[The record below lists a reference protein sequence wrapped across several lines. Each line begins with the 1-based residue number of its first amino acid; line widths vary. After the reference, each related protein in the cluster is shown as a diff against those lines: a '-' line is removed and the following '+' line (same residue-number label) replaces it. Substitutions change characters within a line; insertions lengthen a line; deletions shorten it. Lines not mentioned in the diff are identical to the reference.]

1 MTAPLK
7 AIDGNADLPAL
18 MTELAARARAAAR
31 VLALASP
38 EQKNRALEAM
48 ERAIRANA
56 AAILAANA
64 EDVAEVR
71 AGGATSA
78 FIDRLTLTQA
88 RIDAMA
94 DGIATVREIADPVGV
109 VTESWQ
115 RPNGMTIE
123 RVRVPL
129 GVVAVIFESRPN
141 VAADAGV
148 LCLKSGNAVIL
159 RGGSDS
165 FRSCRAIHDCLVQG
179 LREAGLPEAA
189 ITLVPT
195 RDRAA
200 VGLLLTGLNGGID
213 VIVPRGGK
221 SLVARVEAEARV
233 PVFAHLEGVNHV
245 YVDHAANL
253 EMAKSIV
260 LNAKMRRPGV
270 CGAAETLLVDRAGA
284 ATSLKPLV
292 EMLIDAGCEVRGDD
306 AVQRTDARVKPAS
319 DEDWDTEYEDAIIAA
334 KVVDGVDEAIAHIH
348 NHGSH
353 HTDAI
358 VTEDENDRAQISQ
371 RGRFGDRAAQRID
384 PVRRRRRIRLRRGN
398 RHRHREIP
406 RPRPGRR
413 RATDQLQISRPRH
426 RADAAVNIAFSSE
439 VGTGSR
445 KENASNRESRI
456 GGSSVER
463 SVSRVAIT
471 RPDHSAP
478 YQRHAHRPARRLVQS
493 AACRASRHQPVRDQA
508 AEARPR
514 VVAGDAGQSAQGPW
528 RLARSRRTRRG
539 RAPDG
544 ERSAHR
550 CQLSRIRHRNAI
562 HCRHD

>member
-1 MTAPLK
+1 MSAPLK
-7 AIDGNADLPAL
+7 SIDGNADLPAL
-18 MTELAARARAAAR
+18 MNELGAQARAAAR
-31 VLALASP
+31 LLSLATP

-48 ERAIRANA
+48 ERAIRSQAP
-56 AAILAANA
+56 AILAANA

-71 AGGATSA
+71 AAGESSA
-78 FIDRLTLTQA
+78 FIDRLTLTPA
-88 RIDAMA
+88 RVEAMA
-94 DGIATVREIADPVGV
+94 EGIATVRSIADPVGV

-165 FRSCRAIHDCLVQG
+165 FRSCRAIHECLLQG
-179 LREAGLPEAA
+179 LREAGLPEGA

-200 VGLLLTGLNGGID
+200 VGLLLTGLHGNVD

-260 LNAKMRRPGV
+260 LNAKMRRTGV

-284 ATSLKPLV
+284 AKNLKPLV
-292 EMLIDAGCEVRGDD
+292 EMLISAGCEVRGDD
-306 AVQRTDARVKPAS
+306 AVQRVDDRVKPATS
-319 DEDWDTEYEDAIIAA
+319 EDWDTEYLDAIIAA
-334 KVVDGVDEAIAHIH
+334 RVVDGVDGAIAHIH
-348 NHGSH
+348 DHGSH

-358 VTEDENDRAQISQ
+358 VTEDKM
-371 RGRFGDRAAQRID
+371 AAQKFLNEVDSAIVLHNASTQFADGGEFGFGAEIGIATGKFHARG
-384 PVRRRRRIRLRRGN
+384 PVGV
-398 RHRHREIP
+398 
-406 RPRPGRR
+406 
-413 RATDQLQISRPRH
+413 DQLTSFKYRIH
-426 RADAAVNIAFSSE
+426 
-439 VGTGSR
+439 GTGQ
-445 KENASNRESRI
+445 
-456 GGSSVER
+456 
-463 SVSRVAIT
+463 T
-471 RPDHSAP
+471 RP
-478 YQRHAHRPARRLVQS
+478 
-493 AACRASRHQPVRDQA
+493 
-508 AEARPR
+508 
-514 VVAGDAGQSAQGPW
+514 
-528 RLARSRRTRRG
+528 
-539 RAPDG
+539 
-544 ERSAHR
+544 
-550 CQLSRIRHRNAI
+550 
-562 HCRHD
+562 